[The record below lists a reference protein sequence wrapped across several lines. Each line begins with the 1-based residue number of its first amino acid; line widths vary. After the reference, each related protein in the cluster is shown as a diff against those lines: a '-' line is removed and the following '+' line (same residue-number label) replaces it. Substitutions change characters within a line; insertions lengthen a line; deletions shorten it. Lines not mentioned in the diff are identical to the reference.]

1 MPTFTTELANRTTRE
16 LPLTLAEASQMAE
29 AGFRFAE
36 FEPEYGR
43 FRLSKPY
50 ELVITAHRHPD
61 HPPVG
66 GRPRPSQRRPGW
78 LDSSETGDMP

>member
-36 FEPEYGR
+36 FNPEQNRYR
-43 FRLSKPY
+43 ISRPY
-50 ELVITAHRHPD
+50 ELVIVLERNTLTIHQ
-61 HPPVG
+61 
-66 GRPRPSQRRPGW
+66 S
-78 LDSSETGDMP
+78 